1 MQYTLLNDTGLCYL
15 KLWELLKDDDFLLDM
30 PLQFVKEDWFYQQI
44 DAAIER
50 ATHHGESSPLYEAIL
65 TPVKHLAESGVAL
78 VEPTLSLH
86 LSYPLKVGEEIINFP
101 YIRYTI
107 TLIIK

>member
-30 PLQFVKEDWFYQQI
+30 PLQYVKEDWFYQQL
-44 DAAIER
+44 DMAIER
-50 ATHHGESSPLYEAIL
+50 AVYHNESSPLYETIL
-65 TPVKHLAESGVAL
+65 MPVKHLTESGAAL

-86 LSYPLKVGEEIINFP
+86 LSYPLKVGDSVINFP

-107 TLIIK
+107 TLLT